1 MAQAARY
8 ASRSATFGSVAYD
21 FDALQRGFDEAAWEA
36 PERDYREQTAPA
48 RPKERERARVRMRVR
63 PAALPVSVSAFSVIG
78 LLAAAVLMMFV
89 ILSYVQIT
97 ELNDAKTQLRAQLSE
112 LDMEREH
119 LRVDYETT
127 FNLNEIEDYAT
138 HTLGMV
144 RLTES
149 STATVASHREDRG
162 VVLSGESTGDGAFSG
177 FGGFIRSLLEYLK

>member
-21 FDALQRGFDEAAWEA
+21 FDALQRGFDEAAWEE
-36 PERDYREQTAPA
+36 PERDYRERTAPA
-48 RPKERERARVRMRVR
+48 RPEKRERARVSLRVHS
-63 PAALPVSVSAFSVIG
+63 AALPVSVSAFSVFG
-78 LLAAAVLMMFV
+78 FLAAAFLMMFV

-112 LDMEREH
+112 LDMEMEH

-127 FNLNEIEDYAT
+127 FNLNEIEEYAT

-149 STATVASHREDRG
+149 STATVASGRADRG
-162 VVLSGESTGDGAFSG
+162 VVLSNEGAGTGAFSG
-177 FGGFIRSLLEYLK
+177 FAEFIGSLLEYLR